1 MSLEK
6 QNVEYPYTLKIE
18 TSTGQS
24 VTVPIAFLTREQ
36 VAKFLQSDFKRI
48 TEEAGVKGT
57 RVHVEQA
64 ATADYGQCAPG
75 GHSVF
80 ETCLTESCLA
90 AAKAE
95 VV

>member
-1 MSLEK
+1 MSLEAK
-6 QNVEYPYTLKIE
+6 NVEYPFTLKIE

-48 TEEAGVKGT
+48 TEDAGVKGT

-64 ATADYGQCAPG
+64 ATADYNDVLQE
-75 GHSVF
+75 V
-80 ETCLTESCLA
+80 A
-90 AAKAE
+90 AHLRRAAMKKA
-95 VV
+95 V

>member
-1 MSLEK
+1 MSSEV
-6 QNVEYPYTLKIE
+6 QNVEYPFTLKIE

-48 TEEAGVKGT
+48 TEEAGAKGI

-64 ATADYGQCAPG
+64 ATANYDNVIEEVTAYLRRT
-75 GHSVF
+75 SMK
-80 ETCLTESCLA
+80 
-90 AAKAE
+90 KAG
-95 VV
+95 

>member
-6 QNVEYPYTLKIE
+6 QNVEYPYSLKIE

-24 VTVPIAFLTREQ
+24 VTIPIAFLTREQ

-57 RVHVEQA
+57 RVCVEQA
-64 ATADYGQCAPG
+64 ATADYDNVLQEVTAYLRRA
-75 GHSVF
+75 S
-80 ETCLTESCLA
+80 L
-90 AAKAE
+90 KA
-95 VV
+95 V